1 MESSPILPSL
11 NTYEID
17 EEENEENNDN
27 YKNKNQNKNSSCELI
42 ILDDNN
48 IFESV
53 KKIKE
58 ENKNNEDNFDDINLI
73 IKQIDLNENENID
86 KDILFS

>member
-1 MESSPILPSL
+1 MPKEYKIFFNKYENKENINNIDDDKCSI

-58 ENKNNEDNFDDINLI
+58 ENMMISI
-73 IKQIDLNENENID
+73 
-86 KDILFS
+86 